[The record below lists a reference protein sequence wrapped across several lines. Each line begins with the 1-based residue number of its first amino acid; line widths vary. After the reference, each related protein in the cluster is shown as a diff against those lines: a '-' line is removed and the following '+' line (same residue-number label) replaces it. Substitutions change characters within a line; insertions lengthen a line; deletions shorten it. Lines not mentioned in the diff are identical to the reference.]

1 MHQPTRPALP
11 VELRLDGGMR
21 LRLRHVRPS
30 DKDLIREGL
39 AHFSRRSTY
48 QRFFTPVVTF
58 SDAHLAYL
66 TEVDGLDHVAIGAL
80 DVTSGS
86 ECGVGVARYIRLG
99 DAPHVAEAAV
109 SVLDAYQSRGIGSL
123 LLAALSGVAAAG
135 AITTFRAYV
144 LDENRRFLRYLSA
157 LGAEWRDQGSGVVQ
171 VDVPVFTDERQ
182 IPDGPATQTA
192 RWAWRRL
199 QQATSTS

>member
-1 MHQPTRPALP
+1 
-11 VELRLDGGMR
+11 
-21 LRLRHVRPS
+21 
-30 DKDLIREGL
+30 
-39 AHFSRRSTY
+39 
-48 QRFFTPVVTF
+48 
-58 SDAHLAYL
+58 
-66 TEVDGLDHVAIGAL
+66 
-80 DVTSGS
+80 
-86 ECGVGVARYIRLG
+86 
-99 DAPHVAEAAV
+99 V